1 MENLEKP
8 KLIEHTEQKAI
19 EPKTAENLGSAS
31 QNLAE
36 FEDQTVDQP
45 VTEADHPVTEAN
57 LEQSSSI
64 GFKTYVDQNGIVH
77 FSNETRLEADQGIRQ
92 DVYGR

>member
-45 VTEADHPVTEAN
+45 VTKAN
-57 LEQSSSI
+57 LEQSSSNEL
-64 GFKTYVDQNGIVH
+64 KTYIDQNGFIH
-77 FSNETRLEADQGIRQ
+77 FSNEERVEADDNIHKNVQSR
-92 DVYGR
+92 